1 MEILSSCCGLFR
13 ISELT
18 EITYQ
23 AFKCNYR
30 MGLAPLCS
38 LQFSSAAATQENKS
52 EIWFLWKKR
61 APRERKLTEAQ
72 HKEGPIS
79 ICIKVIWEFE
89 FQLEVLELCI
99 VEVLR
104 CQIINQTVL
113 FQNFRKL
120 LLSKANKIMSCF
132 HNVMFLR
139 IKFWFRNYMIIRL
152 IPWPLRASNMYE

>member
-1 MEILSSCCGLFR
+1 MNCN
-13 ISELT
+13 

-132 HNVMFLR
+132 HNVRFSVLICFLSLYLKNVFENQ
-139 IKFWFRNYMIIRL
+139 IL
-152 IPWPLRASNMYE
+152 I